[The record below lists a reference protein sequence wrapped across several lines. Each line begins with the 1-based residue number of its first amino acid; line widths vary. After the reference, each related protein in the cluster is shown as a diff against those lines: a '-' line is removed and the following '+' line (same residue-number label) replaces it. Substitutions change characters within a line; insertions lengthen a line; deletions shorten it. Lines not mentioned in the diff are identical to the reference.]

1 MCIEHFPS
9 MVGIRCDVC
18 RRRDLYGTGA
28 EMRSAS
34 ARDVRRAAK
43 RNGWARVTELEAA
56 LEQERAA
63 LKEIAYYLGADCEAP
78 PPDGGPNYNTFA
90 DGWVLWARARVRR
103 EQRGVRR
110 RAKAKRARARA
121 REEAGGA

>member
-1 MCIEHFPS
+1 MIDMS
-9 MVGIRCDVC
+9 SSSNLTVR
-18 RRRDLYGTGA
+18 
-28 EMRSAS
+28 EMMDDAIHR
-34 ARDVRRAAK
+34 ARADAAGVDADK
-43 RNGWARVTELEAA
+43 LVDERIAELEAA

>member
-1 MCIEHFPS
+1 MPTDWQPHEQLSGGSSPP
-9 MVGIRCDVC
+9 VR
-18 RRRDLYGTGA
+18 
-28 EMRSAS
+28 EMMDDAIHR
-34 ARDVRRAAK
+34 ARADAAGVDADK
-43 RNGWARVTELEAA
+43 LVDERIAELEAA
-56 LEQERAA
+56 LEQERDA
-63 LKEIAYYLGADCEAP
+63 LIELAYYLGADCEAP